1 MISVNDN
8 QFEQMCYF
16 WNDWL
21 RLMSFGGE
29 YTKLKSLLL
38 DMKKSGVVFDKKFY
52 YINMAVGDE

>member
-21 RLMSFGGE
+21 RLMGFWGE
-29 YTKLKSLLL
+29 YTKLKILLL

-52 YINMAVGDE
+52 YINMVVGDE